1 MKASRILPVLN
12 LIGCLAITGII
23 VTQWLREVRHNEKI
37 ERLDNELSDARAL
50 AEAERK
56 RADTLQGDVDQLK
69 DSVES
74 IMQARREAE
83 EDMAARIAASDAR
96 VEETAKAAEEQIA
109 SWQKAVA
116 DRDARIRQLDSQLA
130 ATRERLDEAIGKLKE
145 AGAR

>member
-37 ERLDNELSDARAL
+37 ERLGNELSDARAL